1 MNDQLQLLYDFALAL
16 AEIAYQNNEVPVGA
30 VIFKDNTYE
39 VVAPGFNQMRSNKS
53 SLDHAEML
61 ALRLAMSRMGKERL
75 IGCSMIT
82 TLEPCPMCAQGISFA
97 RLTSIIFSAE
107 DKKSGGILHGPK
119 IYNSS
124 SCHHKPS
131 IIRLDDDDR
140 SKKLLILSSLYIT
153 FFKGIVSSAINTD
166 TFIAI

>member
-1 MNDQLQLLYDFALAL
+1 M
-16 AEIAYQNNEVPVGA
+16 
-30 VIFKDNTYE
+30 K
-39 VVAPGFNQMRSNKS
+39 SNKS

-82 TLEPCPMCAQGISFA
+82 TLEPCPMCAQAISFA

-131 IIRLDDDDR
+131 AIRLDDDNR
-140 SKKLLILSSLYIT
+140 SKKLLQS
-153 FFKGIVSSAINTD
+153 FFQNKRKNRAN
-166 TFIAI
+166 

>member
-1 MNDQLQLLYDFALAL
+1 MNDQLLLLYDFAFGL
-16 AEIAYQNNEVPVGA
+16 AEIAYQNDEVPVGA

-39 VVAPGFNQMRSNKS
+39 VGAPGFNQMKSNKS
-53 SLDHAEML
+53 SLDHAEIL

-75 IGCSMIT
+75 IGYSMIT
-82 TLEPCPMCAQGISFA
+82 TLEPCPMCAQAISFA

-140 SKKLLILSSLYIT
+140 SKNLLQR
-153 FFKGIVSSAINTD
+153 FFQNKRKNRAN
-166 TFIAI
+166 

>member
-1 MNDQLQLLYDFALAL
+1 MNDQLLLLYDFALGL
-16 AEIAYQNNEVPVGA
+16 AEIACQNDEVPVGA

-39 VVAPGFNQMRSNKS
+39 VGAPGFNQMKSNKS
-53 SLDHAEML
+53 SLDHAEIL

-75 IGCSMIT
+75 IGYSMIT
-82 TLEPCPMCAQGISFA
+82 TLEPCPMCAQAISFA

-131 IIRLDDDDR
+131 IIRLDDNDR
-140 SKKLLILSSLYIT
+140 SKRLLQK
-153 FFKGIVSSAINTD
+153 FFQDKRKNRAN
-166 TFIAI
+166 

>member
-1 MNDQLQLLYDFALAL
+1 MNDQLLLLYDFAFGL
-16 AEIAYQNNEVPVGA
+16 AEIAYQNDEVPVGA

-39 VVAPGFNQMRSNKS
+39 VGAPGFNQMKSNKS
-53 SLDHAEML
+53 SLDHAEIL

-75 IGCSMIT
+75 IGYSMIT
-82 TLEPCPMCAQGISFA
+82 TLEPCPMCAQAISFA

-131 IIRLDDDDR
+131 VIRLDDNDR
-140 SKKLLILSSLYIT
+140 SKKLLQR
-153 FFKGIVSSAINTD
+153 FFQNKRKNRAN
-166 TFIAI
+166 

>member
-1 MNDQLQLLYDFALAL
+1 MNDQLLLLYDFAFGL
-16 AEIAYQNNEVPVGA
+16 AEIAYHNDEVPVGA

-39 VVAPGFNQMRSNKS
+39 VVAPGFNQMKSNKS

-61 ALRLAMSRMGKERL
+61 ALRLAMSRMGNERL

-82 TLEPCPMCAQGISFA
+82 TLEPCPMCAQAISFA
-97 RLTSIIFSAE
+97 RLTSVIFSAE

-131 IIRLDDDDR
+131 VIRLDDNDR
-140 SKKLLILSSLYIT
+140 SKKLLQK
-153 FFKGIVSSAINTD
+153 FFQDKRQNKAN
-166 TFIAI
+166 

>member
-1 MNDQLQLLYDFALAL
+1 MNDQLLLLYDFALGL
-16 AEIAYQNNEVPVGA
+16 AEIAYQNDEVPVGA

-39 VVAPGFNQMRSNKS
+39 VGDPGFNQMKSNKS
-53 SLDHAEML
+53 SLDHAEIL

-75 IGCSMIT
+75 IGYSMIT
-82 TLEPCPMCAQGISFA
+82 TLEPCPMCAQAISFA

-131 IIRLDDDDR
+131 VIRLDDNDR
-140 SKKLLILSSLYIT
+140 SKKLLQN
-153 FFKGIVSSAINTD
+153 FFKDKRKTRAN
-166 TFIAI
+166 

>member
-1 MNDQLQLLYDFALAL
+1 MNDQLQLLYDFAFGL
-16 AEIAYQNNEVPVGA
+16 AEIAFQNDEVPVGA

-39 VVAPGFNQMRSNKS
+39 VGAPGFNQMKSNKS
-53 SLDHAEML
+53 SLDHAEIL

-75 IGCSMIT
+75 IGYSMIT
-82 TLEPCPMCAQGISFA
+82 TLEPCPMCAQAISFA

-119 IYNSS
+119 IYNST

-131 IIRLDDDDR
+131 VIRLDDNDR
-140 SKKLLILSSLYIT
+140 SKKLLQR
-153 FFKGIVSSAINTD
+153 FFQNKRTNRAN
-166 TFIAI
+166 

>member
-1 MNDQLQLLYDFALAL
+1 MKDQLKLLYDFALSL
-16 AEIAYQNNEVPVGA
+16 AKIAYQNDEVPVGA

-39 VVAPGFNQMRSNKS
+39 VVAPGFNQMKSNKS

-82 TLEPCPMCAQGISFA
+82 TLEPCPMCAQAISFA

-131 IIRLDDDDR
+131 AIRLDDDNR
-140 SKKLLILSSLYIT
+140 SKKLLQS
-153 FFKGIVSSAINTD
+153 FFQNKRKNRAN
-166 TFIAI
+166 

>member
-140 SKKLLILSSLYIT
+140 SKKLLQR
-153 FFKGIVSSAINTD
+153 FFQNKRKNRAN
-166 TFIAI
+166 